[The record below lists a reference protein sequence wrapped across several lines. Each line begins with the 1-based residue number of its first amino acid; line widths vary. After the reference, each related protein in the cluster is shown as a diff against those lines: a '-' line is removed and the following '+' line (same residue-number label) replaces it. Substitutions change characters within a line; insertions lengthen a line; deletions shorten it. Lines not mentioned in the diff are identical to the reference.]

1 MGKVFLFSA
10 MFSLIFFVVELAI
23 ITVMIVATWKLYKK
37 AGEPGYGG
45 HGGRYQVPGGVRREA
60 APYSSGGAPGGEY
73 YPLH

>member
-37 AGEPGYGG
+37 AGEPGWAAIVQI
-45 HGGRYQVPGGVRREA
+45 GRAHV
-60 APYSSGGAPGGEY
+60 
-73 YPLH
+73 

>member
-1 MGKVFLFSA
+1 MGEVFLFSA

-45 HGGRYQVPGGVRREA
+45 HGGRYQVPGRF
-60 APYSSGGAPGGEY
+60 
-73 YPLH
+73 